1 MAKFFEVIEFFDE
14 TGDEIAHRIP
24 ETGSGET
31 QLGSQLVVRENQY
44 AVFFRDGKAL
54 DSFGPGRHTL
64 TTLNLPLIRRII
76 GAAFDGKSPFRVEVY
91 YVNGKVFTNSKWGT
105 QEPIPFRDTE
115 LHMVRLRAFGTYS
128 ERVIEPQLFIN
139 KAVGTQGIYRRN
151 EIEDFLRTIII
162 ARLTDFL
169 GENLK
174 SIFDLPQHYDEVAAG
189 TKARIHDDFS
199 KYGLEL
205 VDFYINAITPPTDV
219 QEMIDQRSGM
229 GAVGDL
235 GKFTQFSAA
244 RALRDAAQQG
254 GGGEGGG
261 AGTAGAGLG
270 LGAGLGMGMMM
281 PGMISQAYGQTGGPQ
296 IKCSKCGGLNPAT
309 AKFCSACGEKLE
321 MEMINCPKC
330 NQPVLKGSK
339 FCSNCGASLAPK
351 LIKCSKCGMDVPEG
365 TKFCPNCG
373 NNLAVSD
380 KPKEEPKKES

>member
-14 TGDEIAHRIP
+14 TGDELVHRIP

-54 DSFGPGRHTL
+54 DTFGPGRHTL
-64 TTLNLPLIRRII
+64 TTLNLPLLRRIV

-91 YVNGKVFTNSKWGT
+91 YINAKVFTNSKWGT
-105 QEPIPFRDTE
+105 QEPIAFRDSE
-115 LHMVRLRAFGTYS
+115 LNMVRLRAFGTYS
-128 ERVIEPQLFIN
+128 ERIIEPQLFIN
-139 KAVGTQGIYRRN
+139 KIVGTQGIYRRK

-174 SIFDLPQHYDEVAAG
+174 TLFDLPQHYDEIAAG
-189 TKARIHDDFS
+189 AKARVQDDFS

-205 VDFYINAITPPTDV
+205 IDFYINAISPPPEV
-219 QEMIDQRSGM
+219 QKMIDERSGM

-235 GKFTQFSAA
+235 GKFTQFETAK
-244 RALRDAAQQG
+244 ALRDAAKQG

-261 AGTAGAGLG
+261 GTAGAGLG

-281 PGMISQAYGQTGGPQ
+281 PGMISHAYGQSGGPQ
-296 IKCSKCGGLNPAT
+296 VKCPKCGALNPASSN
-309 AKFCSACGEKLE
+309 FCSGCGAKLTPQT
-321 MEMINCPKC
+321 ITCPKC
-330 NQPVLKGSK
+330 NQPIPKGSK
-339 FCSNCGASLAPK
+339 FCPNCGASLAPK
-351 LIKCSKCGMDVPEG
+351 MIKCPKCNTEVPSG
-365 TKFCPNCG
+365 TKFCPECG
-373 NNLAVSD
+373 AKLTPPE
-380 KPKEEPKKES
+380 KPEKET

>member
-14 TGDEIAHRIP
+14 TGDEIVHRIP
-24 ETGSGET
+24 ESGSGET

-64 TTLNLPLIRRII
+64 TTLNLPVLRRIVS
-76 GAAFDGKSPFRVEVY
+76 AAFDGKSPFRVEVY
-91 YVNGKVFTNSKWGT
+91 FVNGKVFTNAKWGT

-128 ERVIEPQLFIN
+128 ERVIDPQLFIN
-139 KAVGTQGIYRRN
+139 KIVGTQGIFRRE
-151 EIEDFLRTIII
+151 EIENFLRTIII

-169 GENLK
+169 GENQK
-174 SIFDLPQHYDEVAAG
+174 SIFDLPQHYDEISAG
-189 TKARIHDDFS
+189 TKARIQDDFS
-199 KYGLEL
+199 KYGMEL
-205 VDFYINAITPPTDV
+205 VDFYINAMTPPPEV
-219 QEMIDQRSGM
+219 QKMIDERSGM

-235 GKFTQFSAA
+235 GKFTQFQTAK
-244 RALRDAAQQG
+244 ALRDAAKQ

-296 IKCSKCGGLNPAT
+296 VKCSECGTLNPAT
-309 AKFCSACGEKLE
+309 AKFCSACGAKLE
-321 MEMINCPKC
+321 VATITCPKC
-330 NQPVLKGSK
+330 KKSIPKGSK
-339 FCSNCGASLAPK
+339 FCPNCGALLAPK
-351 LIKCSKCGMDVPEG
+351 TIKCPKCGKEVSEG
-365 TKFCPNCG
+365 TKFCPECG
-373 NNLAVSD
+373 FNFSAT
-380 KPKEEPKKES
+380 EGPKKEG

>member
-1 MAKFFEVIEFFDE
+1 MAKFFEVIEYFDE
-14 TGDEIAHRIP
+14 TGEEIVHRIP

-54 DSFGPGRHTL
+54 DVFGPGRHTL
-64 TTLNLPLIRRII
+64 TTLNLPLLRRIV
-76 GAAFDGKSPFRVEVY
+76 GAAFDGKSPFRVEVV

-128 ERVIEPQLFIN
+128 ERVIEPQLFVN
-139 KAVGTQGIYRRN
+139 KIVGTQGIYLRTD
-151 EIEDFLRTIII
+151 IENFLRSVIV

-169 GENLK
+169 GENIK

-189 TKARIHDDFS
+189 TKTRVQDDFS

-205 VDFYINAITPPTDV
+205 IDFYINAITPPPDV
-219 QEMIDQRSGM
+219 QKMIDERSGM

-281 PGMISQAYGQTGGPQ
+281 PGMISQAYGQAGQMVP
-296 IKCSKCGGLNPAT
+296 CPKCGTANPSN
-309 AKFCSACGEKLE
+309 AKFCSACGAK
-321 MEMINCPKC
+321 MEIPTITCPKC
-330 NQPVLKGSK
+330 KQPAPMGSK
-339 FCSNCGASLAPK
+339 FCPNCGASLAPK
-351 LIKCSKCGMDVPEG
+351 TIKCPKCGVEVPEG
-365 TKFCPNCG
+365 TKFCPECG
-373 NNLAVSD
+373 QKLE
-380 KPKEEPKKES
+380 PPEEPKSA

>member
-1 MAKFFEVIEFFDE
+1 MAKFFEVIEYFDE
-14 TGDEIAHRIP
+14 TGEEIVHRIP

-54 DSFGPGRHTL
+54 DVFGPGRHTL
-64 TTLNLPLIRRII
+64 TTLNLPLLRRIV
-76 GAAFDGKSPFRVEVY
+76 GAAFDGKSPFRVEVV
-91 YVNGKVFTNSKWGT
+91 YVNGRVFTNSKWGT

-128 ERVIEPQLFIN
+128 ERVIEPQLFVN
-139 KAVGTQGIYRRN
+139 KIVGTQGIYLRADVEN
-151 EIEDFLRTIII
+151 FLRSVIV

-169 GENLK
+169 GENIK

-189 TKARIHDDFS
+189 TKTRVQDDFS

-205 VDFYINAITPPTDV
+205 IDFYINAITPPPDV
-219 QEMIDQRSGM
+219 QKMIDERSGM

-281 PGMISQAYGQTGGPQ
+281 PGMISQAYGQAGQMVP
-296 IKCSKCGGLNPAT
+296 CPKCGTANPAN
-309 AKFCSACGEKLE
+309 AKFCSACGAK
-321 MEMINCPKC
+321 MEIPSITCPKC
-330 NQPVLKGSK
+330 KQPAPMGSK
-339 FCSNCGASLAPK
+339 FCPNCGASLAPK
-351 LIKCSKCGMDVPEG
+351 AIKCPKCGIEVPEG
-365 TKFCPNCG
+365 TKFCPECG
-373 NNLAVSD
+373 H
-380 KPKEEPKKES
+380 KFGPPEEPKSA